1 MRNLVRSVILALCE
15 RHPGKKVC
23 LFKSPIIFRYE
34 KEKGNCAFVYFIQRA
49 RVEERNSSITPTF
62 PSNQIEEIA
71 RCIMPDILAFTES
84 EEGQRELAEWKA
96 QQEVKHKQTGT
107 SLEAMRPSFLLYG
120 GCFFFLSPLGLEAG
134 PITEVCTLI
143 TVKENQ

>member
-34 KEKGNCAFVYFIQRA
+34 KEKGNCAFVFYTEGESRRKKLVNHTDIPQY
-49 RVEERNSSITPTF
+49 
-62 PSNQIEEIA
+62 QIEEIA

-84 EEGQRELAEWKA
+84 EEGQREFAEWKA

-143 TVKENQ
+143 TVKEN